1 MRLEEI
7 MAIDKHEQIRRRAYE
22 IWEAEGRPDG
32 ADQRHWLQ
40 ACDELAGEDEHE
52 TLQNLLDEDD
62 RDDAALLQGAGESGD
77 FDRRRT
83 PVQAAAVPVPDIEM
97 TTGEKPSR
105 QKIGKTEVP

>member
-1 MRLEEI
+1 
-7 MAIDKHEQIRRRAYE
+7 MATDKHEQIRRRAYE

-62 RDDAALLQGAGESGD
+62 RDDAAQGAGESGD
-77 FDRRRT
+77 LDRRPAKLGR
-83 PVQAAAVPVPDIEM
+83 AAGFRVPDIEM
-97 TTGEKPSR
+97 TTGEKPSQR
-105 QKIGKTEVP
+105 KIRKTEGP

>member
-1 MRLEEI
+1 

-77 FDRRRT
+77 FDLPRT
-83 PVQAAAVPVPDIEM
+83 WPVEAAKAPVPDIEM
-97 TTGEKPSR
+97 TTSEKPSWR
-105 QKIGKTEVP
+105 KIRKTEGP

>member
-1 MRLEEI
+1 

-40 ACDELAGEDEHE
+40 ACDELAGEDEQ
-52 TLQNLLDEDD
+52 TLQGLLDEDD

-77 FDRRRT
+77 FDRPRT
-83 PVQAAAVPVPDIEM
+83 RPVEAAKAPGPDIEM
-97 TTGEKPSR
+97 TTGEKPSWR
-105 QKIGKTEVP
+105 KIRKTDGP

>member
-1 MRLEEI
+1 

-32 ADQRHWLQ
+32 ADKRHWLQ

-52 TLQNLLDEDD
+52 TLQDLLDEDD

-77 FDRRRT
+77 LDR
-83 PVQAAAVPVPDIEM
+83 PPAKAGQAAKAPVPDIEM
-97 TTGEKPSR
+97 AAGEKPSTR
-105 QKIGKTEVP
+105 KIRKTEGP

>member
-1 MRLEEI
+1 

-52 TLQNLLDEDD
+52 TLQDLLDEDD
-62 RDDAALLQGAGESGD
+62 RDDAALLQAAGESD
-77 FDRRRT
+77 DLDRRPAESLR
-83 PVQAAAVPVPDIEM
+83 QGAKAVPDIEI
-97 TTGEKPSR
+97 TTGEKPSQR
-105 QKIGKTEVP
+105 KIRTTEGP

>member
-1 MRLEEI
+1 

-52 TLQNLLDEDD
+52 TLQDLLDEDD

-77 FDRRRT
+77 FDRPPPKRGRVT
-83 PVQAAAVPVPDIEM
+83 QVFPVPDIEM
-97 TTGEKPSR
+97 TTGEKPSQR
-105 QKIGKTEVP
+105 KIRKTEGP